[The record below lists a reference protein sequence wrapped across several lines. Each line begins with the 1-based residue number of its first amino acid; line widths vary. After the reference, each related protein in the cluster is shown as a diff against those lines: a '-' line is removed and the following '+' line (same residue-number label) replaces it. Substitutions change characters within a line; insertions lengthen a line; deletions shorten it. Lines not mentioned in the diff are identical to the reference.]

1 MIPLDF
7 ITEWRAEAPWS
18 MASQVEQDLILSRA
32 IVELFQERRISEQL
46 AFRGGTALYKLHIRP
61 PARYSEDIDL
71 VQISPGPIG
80 SLIDDIRRV
89 LDPWLGAPKRVAHEG
104 RVILVYRTAAEGL
117 PPVPLRVKV
126 EINSREHF
134 AVFGHDRRRLEVT
147 SRWFTGAADVTTF
160 QLDELLGTKL
170 RALYQRS
177 KGRDL
182 FDLFTASRLAAVDL
196 ARVVTCFNRYIEHDE
211 KRVSRAEFEKNL
223 HAKLADTTF
232 LGDVEPLIAAGT
244 TWDADVAARFAME
257 VVAPL
262 LTGDPWKGRRPSKT

>member
-32 IVELFQERRISEQL
+32 IVELFAERRISEQL

-71 VQISPGPIG
+71 VQVAPGPIG
-80 SLIDDIRRV
+80 SLLDDIRQV

-104 RVILVYRTAAEGL
+104 RVILVYRATAEGL
-117 PPVPLRVKV
+117 PPVPLRVKI

-134 AVFGHDRRRLEVT
+134 AVLGHDSRRLEVR

-182 FDLFTASRLAAVDL
+182 FDLFTANRLATVDL
-196 ARVVTCFNRYIEHDE
+196 TRVVACFNRYIEHGGT
-211 KRVSRAEFEKNL
+211 RTSRAEFEKNV
-223 HAKLADTTF
+223 HEKLADATF
-232 LGDVEPLIAAGT
+232 LGDVEPLVAEGTSWNVDSAASF
-244 TWDADVAARFAME
+244 VME

-262 LTGDPWKGRRPSKT
+262 LTGEPWRGRRSSKT